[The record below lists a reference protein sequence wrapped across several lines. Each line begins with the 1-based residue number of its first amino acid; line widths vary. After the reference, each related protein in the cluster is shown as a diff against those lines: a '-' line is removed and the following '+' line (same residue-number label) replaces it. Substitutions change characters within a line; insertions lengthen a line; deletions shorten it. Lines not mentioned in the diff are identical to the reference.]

1 MCILCELC
9 GKKNE
14 TVNMNKRNDKLT
26 RSTVGLLVVDVQE
39 KLFPYVEN
47 SCPVM
52 QTIQKAVRGFQILH
66 LPIYVTEQYP
76 KGLGHTVATLKGVLG
91 QEQTYLPKTTFSCLD
106 DQFVKETLLKAP
118 IAQWVVAGI
127 EAHVCILQTVKDL
140 LENQR
145 QVIVL
150 NDAISSRSIYDFSTA
165 IAELRD
171 CGARISS
178 TETVLFELLRDSKA
192 AEFKEI
198 SQLIK

>member
-1 MCILCELC
+1 
-9 GKKNE
+9 
-14 TVNMNKRNDKLT
+14 MNRNYKLS
-26 RSTVGLLVVDVQE
+26 RQNVGLLIVDVQE

-47 SCPVM
+47 SCHVM
-52 QTIQKAVRGFQILH
+52 QAIQKIVNGFRILK
-66 LPIYVTEQYP
+66 LPIYITEQYP
-76 KGLGHTVATLKGVLG
+76 KGLGHTVASLKGLLG
-91 QEQTYLPKTTFSCLD
+91 QEQSYLEKTTFSCLD
-106 DQFVKETLLKAP
+106 DSLIKDTLLKAP
-118 IAQWVVAGI
+118 IHQWIVIGI
-127 EAHVCILQTVKDL
+127 EAHVCVLQTVKDL
-140 LENQR
+140 LENGK
-145 QVIVL
+145 QVTVL

>member
-1 MCILCELC
+1 MRD
-9 GKKNE
+9 K
-14 TVNMNKRNDKLT
+14 MYRNDRLE
-26 RSTVGLLVVDVQE
+26 RSKTGLLVVDVQE

-52 QTIQKAVRGFQILH
+52 QVIQKAVRGFQILH

-76 KGLGHTVATLKGVLG
+76 QGLGTTVATLKGVLG
-91 QEQTYLPKTTFSCLD
+91 EKQRYLTKTTFSCMAD
-106 DQFVKETLLKAP
+106 DAIQKELLNTP
-118 IAQWVVAGI
+118 ISQWVIIGI
-127 EAHVCILQTVKDL
+127 EAHVCVLQTAKDL
-140 LENQR
+140 LAHGK
-145 QVIVL
+145 QVIIL

-178 TETVLFELLRDSKA
+178 TETVLFELLRNSKA

>member
-1 MCILCELC
+1 MTNRHQKLI
-9 GKKNE
+9 
-14 TVNMNKRNDKLT
+14 RDKT
-26 RSTVGLLVVDVQE
+26 ALLVVDVQE

-47 SCPVM
+47 SCIVM
-52 QTIQKAVRGFQILH
+52 QTLQKAVRGFEVLK

-76 KGLGHTVATLKGVLG
+76 QGLGSTVATLKGVLG
-91 QEQTYLPKTTFSCLD
+91 QSPIFLSKTSFSCLD
-106 DQFVKETLLKAP
+106 DPLIKETLLNAP
-118 IAQWVVAGI
+118 IEQWVVVGI

-140 LENQR
+140 LEHGK
-145 QVIVL
+145 QVVVL

-165 IAELRD
+165 IAEMRD

-198 SQLIK
+198 SLLIR

>member
-1 MCILCELC
+1 A
-9 GKKNE
+9 
-14 TVNMNKRNDKLT
+14 
-26 RSTVGLLVVDVQE
+26 LLLIDVQE

-47 SCPVM
+47 SCIVM
-52 QTIQKAVRGFQILH
+52 QSMQKTIRGFQILG

-76 KGLGHTVATLKGVLG
+76 KGLGNTVGVLKGILG
-91 QEQTYLPKTTFSCLD
+91 DSQKYLIKTTFSCLD
-106 DQFVKETLLKAP
+106 DADIKKELLNLP
-118 IAQWVVAGI
+118 IDQWVIIGI

-140 LENQR
+140 LLSDKK
-145 QVIVL
+145 VVVL

-178 TETVLFELLRDSKA
+178 SETVLFELLRTSKA
-192 AEFKEI
+192 SEFKEI